1 MDMMDGETE
10 VRDYAL
16 ERLIMLSDGVF
27 AIAMTLLALE
37 LQPEAGWDRTLSG
50 LIAGI
55 GVPFQAFFWS
65 FFAAGSFWLAHRR
78 LYGLYRRADTVI
90 SILNLVLLGEIVLI
104 PAATRLLTELRQPI
118 EGLTLYL
125 GLFALIGTT
134 NAVYWLYASF
144 FTDIV
149 RAPRRGPAVKL
160 SVAVIFAVVPVV
172 MTGLGVLSSAQG
184 LHWLP
189 LMIPVVLLGV
199 TGMRRL
205 AAAADHR
212 WAGVPLQASA
222 RAGQVEPKPG

>member
-10 VRDYAL
+10 IRDYAL

-37 LQPEAGWDRTLSG
+37 LRPAANWDRTLSG

-65 FFAAGSFWLAHRR
+65 FFAAGSFWIAHRR
-78 LYGLYRRADTVI
+78 LYGLYRRADIVV

-104 PAATRLLTELRQPI
+104 PAATRLLTELRAPV

-134 NAVYWLYASF
+134 NAVNWLYASF

-149 RAPRRGPAVKL
+149 RPPRRGPAVKL
-160 SVAVIFAVVPVV
+160 SVGVIFAVVPVV
-172 MTGLGVLSSAQG
+172 MTGLGVLSAAQG

-189 LMIPVVLLGV
+189 VLIPVVLLGV
-199 TGMRRL
+199 SGMRRL
-205 AAAADHR
+205 A
-212 WAGVPLQASA
+212 GVIDQRFFFEKKKQKTL
-222 RAGQVEPKPG
+222 